1 MPSHRLHRLVDR
13 MVLGKEYPDVH
24 RWIDEP
30 YRYLGKRHRILRH
43 SPLEIMLKYHSDPNR
58 LIAGLLH
65 IALDYASSR
74 RSRR

>member
-1 MPSHRLHRLVDR
+1 MPSHKIHAMMEKL
-13 MVLGKEYPDVH
+13 VLGKTYLDVD

-30 YRYLGKRHRILRH
+30 YKYLGKRHRVLRH

-65 IALDYASSR
+65 IALDYATSR
-74 RSRR
+74 RRR